1 MNSNTLSIFKAV
13 IFSTFICLFVA
24 TSAYGSEY
32 EALNGLKDVK
42 VVFDVR
48 AKKIK
53 TAAIYLD
60 LIHETFKDQN
70 IRNVSKQPDFV
81 VVFAGGLS
89 KFVSSNTEGFSDEE
103 KVLISR
109 IVNRVSAM
117 AKDGIKQEICLF
129 AVNAAG
135 VDPATLLPEIKQ
147 VDNGWISLIGY
158 QAKGYSLISA
168 F

>member
-1 MNSNTLSIFKAV
+1 MNSNIISILRGI

-24 TSAYGSEY
+24 TSTYGGEY
-32 EALNGLKDVK
+32 EALDGLNDIK

-48 AKKIK
+48 AKKVK
-53 TAAIYLD
+53 KAAIYLD
-60 LIHETFKDQN
+60 LIHETFKDQS

-81 VVFAGGLS
+81 VVFAGGIS
-89 KFVSSNTEGFSDEE
+89 KFVSSNTGNFSDEE
-103 KVLISR
+103 QVLISR

-117 AKDGIKQEICLF
+117 AKDGIKLEICLF
-129 AVNAAG
+129 AVNLAG

-158 QAKGYSLISA
+158 QAKGYSLVAA

>member
-1 MNSNTLSIFKAV
+1 MNCNTFSLLRTV
-13 IFSTFICLFVA
+13 VFSTFICLFVT
-24 TSAYGSEY
+24 TSTYGGEY
-32 EALNGLKDVK
+32 KALDGLNDIK

-48 AKKIK
+48 SKKIK
-53 TAAIYLD
+53 KAAIYLD

-70 IRNVSKQPDFV
+70 IRNVSKQPDFAV
-81 VVFAGGLS
+81 IFAGGIA
-89 KFVSSNTEGFSDEE
+89 KFVSSNTDGFSDEE

-109 IVNRVSAM
+109 ITSRISAM
-117 AKDGIKQEICLF
+117 AKDGIKMEICLF
-129 AVNAAG
+129 AVNLFG

-158 QAKGYSLISA
+158 QAKGYSLVAA

>member
-1 MNSNTLSIFKAV
+1 MNSKIFSIFRGV

-24 TSAYGSEY
+24 TGTYGGEY
-32 EALNGLKDVK
+32 NALDGLNDIK

-48 AKKIK
+48 AKKVK
-53 TAAIYLD
+53 KAAIYLD
-60 LIHETFKDQN
+60 LIHETFKDQS
-70 IRNVSKQPDFV
+70 ILNVSKQPDFA
-81 VVFAGGLS
+81 VVFAGGIS
-89 KFVSSNTEGFSDEE
+89 KFVSSNTEEFSDEE
-103 KVLISR
+103 KVLIRR

-117 AKDGIKQEICLF
+117 EKDGIKLEICLF
-129 AVNAAG
+129 AVNLAG

-158 QAKGYSLISA
+158 QAKGYSLVAA

>member
-1 MNSNTLSIFKAV
+1 MNSNTVSILRSVFFF
-13 IFSTFICLFVA
+13 IFICPFVA
-24 TSAYGSEY
+24 TNSYGGEY
-32 EALNGLKDVK
+32 EVLDGLNDIK

-53 TAAIYLD
+53 KAAIYLD

-70 IRNVSKQPDFV
+70 IRDVSKQPDFAV
-81 VVFAGGLS
+81 IFAGGIA
-89 KFVSSNTEGFSDEE
+89 KFVSSNTEGFSDED
-103 KVLISR
+103 KVLISQITNR
-109 IVNRVSAM
+109 ISAM
-117 AKDGIKQEICLF
+117 AKDGIKMEICLF
-129 AVNAAG
+129 AVNLYG

-158 QAKGYSLISA
+158 QAKGYSLVAA

>member
-1 MNSNTLSIFKAV
+1 MNNNTLSFFKAV

-24 TSAYGSEY
+24 TSTYGGEY
-32 EALNGLKDVK
+32 EAIDGLKDIK

-53 TAAIYLD
+53 KAAIYLD

-70 IRNVSKQPDFV
+70 IRDVSKQPDFAV
-81 VVFAGGLS
+81 ILAGGLS

-109 IVNRVSAM
+109 IVNRVAAM
-117 AKDGIKQEICLF
+117 AKDGIKLEICLF
-129 AVNAAG
+129 AVNLAG

-158 QAKGYSLISA
+158 QAKGYSLVSA

>member
-1 MNSNTLSIFKAV
+1 MKSHTLSILKAG

-24 TSAYGSEY
+24 TSTYGGEY
-32 EALNGLKDVK
+32 KALDGLNDIK

-53 TAAIYLD
+53 KAAIYLD

-70 IRNVSKQPDFV
+70 IRDVSKQPDFAV
-81 VVFAGGLS
+81 IFAGGIA
-89 KFVSSNTEGFSDEE
+89 KFVSSNIDGFSDKE

-109 IVNRVSAM
+109 ITNRVSAM
-117 AKDGIKQEICLF
+117 AKDGIQMEICLF
-129 AVNAAG
+129 AVNLTG
-135 VDPATLLPEIKQ
+135 VAPDTLLPEIKQ

-158 QAKGYSLISA
+158 QGKGYSLVAA